1 MLSRVVTPRFR
12 SLVDQNPAFF
22 VMATRKVHALVQ
34 VHLTTANQSEICRA
48 YLVSVMATR
57 KMHALVQQ
65 QEKERDMAD
74 KKMVEA
80 ITSMEEDFAQ
90 WYTDVVKKAEL
101 LDYTSVKGCMVFKP
115 AGYAIWELIQQQM
128 DARFKETGVQNV
140 YLPMFI
146 PESLLN
152 KEKDHVEGF
161 APEVAW
167 VTHGGL
173 QPLQER
179 LCVRPTSETL
189 FCDYYKNVVQSY
201 RDLPQVCNQWC
212 SVVRWEKET
221 RPFLRSR
228 EFLWQEGHTAHATE
242 QEAEERT
249 IQMLNVY
256 ADFCEQVLAIPVVKG
271 RKTDKEKFAGAVATY
286 TIESL
291 MHDGK
296 ALQSGT
302 SHNFGDGFAK
312 AFGIQFTDKDNTLK
326 YVHQTSWGTTT
337 RLIGAVIMVHGDNSG
352 LVLPPKIAPVQID
365 IIPIQQKKE
374 GVLEKAYEL
383 KERLK
388 GFRVKVDDTDKS
400 PGWKFSEQEM
410 RGIPIR
416 VEIGPKDV
424 EANKC
429 VICRRDTREKI
440 EVSLDELEVKAGEI
454 LDKIQ
459 VEMLERARA
468 HRDSHT
474 YVAKNMDEFRKI
486 FAEKS
491 GFVKA
496 MWCGDQACEDQ
507 IKEELAVTSR
517 CMPFEQENLADTCV
531 CCGKPAKKMVYWGRA
546 Y

>member
-1 MLSRVVTPRFR
+1 
-12 SLVDQNPAFF
+12 
-22 VMATRKVHALVQ
+22 
-34 VHLTTANQSEICRA
+34 
-48 YLVSVMATR
+48 
-57 KMHALVQQ
+57 
-65 QEKERDMAD
+65 MAD
-74 KKMVEA
+74 KKLVES

-101 LDYTSVKGCMVFKP
+101 IDYTSVKGCMVIKP
-115 AGYAIWELIQQQM
+115 AGYAIWENIQKNL
-128 DARFKETGVQNV
+128 DAMFKEVGVQNV

-146 PESLLN
+146 PESLLQ

-173 QPLQER
+173 APLQER

-189 FCDYYKNVVQSY
+189 FCDFYKNDIHSY
-201 RDLPQVCNQWC
+201 RDLPKVYNQWC

-228 EFLWQEGHTAHATE
+228 EFLWQEGHTAHATAE
-242 QEAEERT
+242 EAEERT

-256 ADFCEQVLAIPVVKG
+256 AKFCEDFLAIPVIKG
-271 RKTDKEKFAGAVATY
+271 RKTDKEKFAGAEATY
-286 TIESL
+286 TIEAL

-312 AFGIQFTDKDNTLK
+312 AFGIQFADKDNTLK
-326 YVHQTSWGTTT
+326 YVHQTSWGMTT
-337 RLIGAVIMVHGDNSG
+337 RLIGAVIMVHGDDSG
-352 LVLPPKIAPVQID
+352 LVLPPKIAPTQVM
-365 IIPIQQKKE
+365 IIPIQQRKE
-374 GVLEKAYEL
+374 GVLDKAYEL
-383 KERLK
+383 ADSLK
-388 GFRVKVDDTDKS
+388 GSYSVKVDDSDKT

-416 VEIGPKDV
+416 VEIGPKDI
-424 EANKC
+424 EAGKC
-429 VICRRDTREKI
+429 IICRRDTREKI
-440 EVSLDELEVKAGEI
+440 EVALSELNQKVGEVLDTMQK
-454 LDKIQ
+454 
-459 VEMLERARA
+459 EMLERARA

-474 YVAKNMDEFRKI
+474 YVAKNMEELESI
-486 FAEKS
+486 FAEKT

-496 MWCGDQACEDQ
+496 MWCGCQECEDI
-507 IKEELAVTSR
+507 IKEKLSVTSR
-517 CMPFEQENLADTCV
+517 CMPFEQEQLSDTCV
-531 CCGKPAKKMVYWGRA
+531 CCGKPAKKMVYWGKA